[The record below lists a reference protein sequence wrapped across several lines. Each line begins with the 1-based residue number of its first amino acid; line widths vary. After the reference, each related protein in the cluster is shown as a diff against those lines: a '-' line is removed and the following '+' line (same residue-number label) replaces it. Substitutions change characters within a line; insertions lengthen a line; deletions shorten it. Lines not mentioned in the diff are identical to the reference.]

1 MSGTY
6 CFGLITFEAHFV
18 SPPKI
23 ISLVNPD
30 SNILTEVGTV
40 KVRTGYILQNYE
52 NMNRHGK
59 WKMLH
64 VVVLKFI
71 YHFLPKINTGG
82 QKIEEKIFKKLFEQD
97 VFKNETKLYQA
108 WAHL

>member
-6 CFGLITFEAHFV
+6 CFGLITFEANFV

-30 SNILTEVGTV
+30 SNILTEIGTV

-59 WKMLH
+59 
-64 VVVLKFI
+64 
-71 YHFLPKINTGG
+71 
-82 QKIEEKIFKKLFEQD
+82 
-97 VFKNETKLYQA
+97 
-108 WAHL
+108 